1 MSTDTERTAKTILVV
16 DDDEDFR
23 LQQEMQL
30 KAAGF
35 EVLTAEGQEEA
46 EEILLESQPDLAL
59 VDLMLEDMDGGF
71 SLCYHIKKVYPSL
84 PVILVTGVTRE
95 TGLEFEVTTEE
106 ERSWVK
112 ADVVLAKPVRFEQ
125 LKREIARLLGT

>member
-35 EVLTAEGQEEA
+35 EVLTAGGQEDA